1 MEETILEQTPKH
13 DKQVIPTPI
22 SEEMKKAY
30 LDYAMSV
37 IVSRA
42 LPDVRDGLKPV
53 QRRVI
58 YAMYDQ
64 GITAASRHQKCAAV
78 VGETMKRY
86 HPHGDMSIYDTLV
99 RMGQDFSLRYPLIDA
114 QGNFGSIDGDPPA
127 AMRYTECRLSK
138 ITDWVLKDI
147 DKETVDFVPAYIP
160 SVKEP
165 ALLPAALPNLVV
177 NGTTGIAVGMATN
190 IPPHNLNEVLEALNL
205 LIDNPQADIKQIMQ
219 FIKGPDFP
227 TRGIIYNK
235 KDIQKAY
242 ETGRGG
248 ITMRAAAQIEELK
261 GGKQQIIITELPY
274 QVNKANLVAKIADLV
289 RDGHIKGISD
299 LRDES
304 DRDGLRVV
312 VELKRDA
319 AAQRILNN
327 LYKRTEMQTNFN
339 CNFVAL
345 VNGTPQ
351 TLSLKTMLLE
361 FINHRQ
367 VVIVRRSEYLLRKA
381 KEREHILLGL
391 KIAVDHI
398 DEVIEIIKKS
408 PSADEAKKR
417 LIERFKLTEIQAVAI
432 LDMQLRRLAA
442 LERKKIEEELAQ
454 IQQTIRELEALLA
467 SKDKIMAAVKEEFA
481 QLKEKFGD
489 KRVTKVIPGEVG
501 SFSEEELIKE
511 EDVFITITDSG
522 YIKRMPLATYKQQG
536 RGGKGVGGGSIRE
549 GDEVNDIKTA
559 NTHDTMLFFTNKGN
573 MFAQRVWEIP
583 EASRQARGTAIVN
596 LLNLKGGEDVV
607 EIMPVG
613 KDSRGEGFVLLTTR
627 SGVVKKTPLSDFDNI
642 RSSGIRAVSLREGD
656 SLVSAKCTYGKNDLM
671 LISAFGKSIRF
682 SEKDVRPMGRT
693 AAGVRGMK
701 LGKEDFVITA
711 ETLDPDVKNVRILT
725 VSEHGFGKTTE
736 IEEYK
741 LQGRGGSGILTSAV
755 TKKTGSLVAAK
766 LLDENTQDILLTS
779 CKGQVIRLPAK
790 DLPTLGRATQGVIL
804 MRLPK
809 DDTVASVALL

>member
-766 LLDENTQDILLTS
+766 LLDESTQDILLTS